1 MNRVLPNR
9 ALRITVALLLTTSCL
24 PGKLVFS
31 APDFRRQ
38 EADDAVTPLVPTKPR
53 TPEMQKKVEAA
64 AHYATGRLL
73 ETRNELRRA
82 LEQYRKAVELDPTAV
97 EVYRAL
103 VPLAMQLD
111 QSEDAVRLALKAIEL
126 DPDDYELLMRIGIEF
141 SRQRDFALGM
151 KYLEQAIKSPR
162 LSKESPTYVM
172 LNVELGVLYYATK
185 QNDKAGDAYTVIFQ
199 AVKDPEKFGMEFR
212 ARGAMLADPRTNYER
227 IGQVLLDGGRLEL
240 ASEAFELAAK
250 SNRGAAGNLMYN
262 RAKIMLLSNK
272 AEPALEEL
280 QKYFDEQRQSKGREA
295 YQLLADILA
304 KLNRS
309 DELIGRLEALAEKDS
324 KNNHL
329 QFFFAETLMNAG
341 ELDRAKS
348 IYEASLKRS
357 GDAVGYLGLAGVL
370 RRMKRADELLDVLGR
385 GLEKIGPEAMEQLDV
400 ELKAVVADAALFDAL
415 VTAGRAQAAATPPT
429 LTFEEG
435 YLVAKLASELD
446 RIDQAIEFYRLA
458 INKEK
463 ERAPLAYKE
472 LCDLLM
478 DKERYSDAATAY
490 DEALKL
496 RLPPELKARFFLGA
510 IQSHEMADNTKAAL
524 EVVAEARKQFP
535 MFPFFEFQEA
545 WIYYH
550 ARQFDEAVPRL
561 KQIMQDHADQTDLV
575 RRCQF
580 SLSNIHVLKGE
591 IRKGEEILEQVLAEQ
606 PDDPAVNN
614 DLGYLYADQGKD
626 LPKAES
632 MIRKAVTAEPENAA
646 YLDSLGWVLFKQG
659 KFKEA
664 IEPLE
669 KATKKRQGGD
679 GTIWDHLG
687 DCYHAVARTPEA
699 VDCWKKALADA
710 EKEKHPDEKLIEKI
724 KQKLKDHAGAAT
736 DPKPAKPG
744 NP

>member
-1 MNRVLPNR
+1 MTRAVPIWSLQLALACLVLLNVGVNPR
-9 ALRITVALLLTTSCL
+9 LFA
-24 PGKLVFS
+24 

-38 EADDAVTPLVPTKPR
+38 EADDAVLPLVPVKPR
-53 TPEMQKKVEAA
+53 TPDDQKRVEAA
-64 AHYATGRLL
+64 AHFATGRLL

-82 LEQYRKAVELDPTAV
+82 LEHYRKAVELDPTAV
-97 EVYRAL
+97 EVYRSL

-111 QSEDAVRLALKAIEL
+111 QSEDAVRLALKAVEL
-126 DPDDYELLMRIGIEF
+126 DPQDFELLMRIGVEF
-141 SRQRDFALGM
+141 SRQRDFALGL

-162 LSKESPTYVM
+162 LKQNTPTFVM
-172 LNVELGVLYYATK
+172 LNVELGVLYYALK
-185 QNDKAGDAYTVIFQ
+185 QNDKAADAYAVIFE

-212 ARGAMLADPRTNYER
+212 TRGAMLNDPRTNYER

-250 SNRGAAGNLMYN
+250 SNRNAAGNLTFN
-262 RAKIMLLSNK
+262 RARILLLSNK
-272 AEPALEEL
+272 AEAALEQL
-280 QKYFDEQRQSKGREA
+280 QKYFDEQRQTKGRDA

-309 DELIGRLEALAEKDS
+309 DELIGRLETMAEKDS
-324 KNNHL
+324 KNNQL
-329 QFFFAETLMNAG
+329 QFFFAESLMSAG
-341 ELDRAKS
+341 ELERAKLV
-348 IYEASLKRS
+348 YETALKRG

-385 GLEKIGPEAMEQLDV
+385 GLEKIGPEAMEQLDT
-400 ELKAVVADAALFDAL
+400 ELKAVVADAALFDSL
-415 VTAGRAQAAATPPT
+415 VAAGRAQAAVMPPT
-429 LTFEEG
+429 LTFEES
-435 YLVAKLASELD
+435 YLLAKLASELD
-446 RIDQAIEFYRLA
+446 RIDQALEFYKLA

-472 LCDLLM
+472 MCELLM
-478 DKERYSDAATAY
+478 DKEQYPEAATAY

-510 IQSHEMADNTKAAL
+510 IQAHEMAGNTQAAL
-524 EVVAEARKQFP
+524 DAVAEAQKQFSNL
-535 MFPFFEFQEA
+535 PFFQFQEA

-550 ARQFDEAVPRL
+550 ARNFDEAVPRL
-561 KQIMQDHADQTDLV
+561 KQIMQDHPEQTDLV

-632 MIRKAVTAEPENAA
+632 MIRKAVASKPEEAA

-687 DCYHAVARTPEA
+687 DCYHALTRTPEA
-699 VDCWKKALADA
+699 VDCWKKALGDA
-710 EKEKHPDEKLIEKI
+710 EKEKHPDTKLIEKI
-724 KQKLKDHAGAAT
+724 KQKLKDHGGAANE
-736 DPKPAKPG
+736 PKPAQAG

>member
-1 MNRVLPNR
+1 MASAILNRFAR
-9 ALRITVALLLTTSCL
+9 LTIVTL
-24 PGKLVFS
+24 WLGFAGQLIA

-38 EADDAVTPLVPTKPR
+38 EADDAIAPLVPAKPR
-53 TPEMQKKVEAA
+53 TPEEQKRIEAA
-64 AHYATGRLL
+64 AHFATGRLL

-82 LEQYRKAVELDPTAV
+82 LEQYRKAIELDPRAV
-97 EVYRAL
+97 EAYRAL

-111 QSEDAVRLALKAIEL
+111 QSEDAVRLALKAVEL
-126 DPDDYELLMRIGIEF
+126 DPDDYELLMRIGVEF
-141 SRQRDFALGM
+141 SRQRDFALGL

-162 LSKESPTYVM
+162 LKHDTPSFVM
-172 LNVELGVLYYATK
+172 LNVELGVLYYASK
-185 QNDKAGDAYTVIFQ
+185 QTEKAADAYAIIFQ

-212 ARGAMLADPRTNYER
+212 TRGAMLNDPRTNYER

-250 SNRGAAGNLMYN
+250 SSKNAAGNLTYN
-262 RAKIMLLSNK
+262 RARILLLSNK
-272 AEPALEEL
+272 PEAALEEL
-280 QKYFDEQRQSKGREA
+280 QKYFNEQRQSKGRDA
-295 YQLLADILA
+295 YQLLADVLA

-309 DELIGRLEALAEKDS
+309 DELIGRLEELAEKDS
-324 KNNHL
+324 KNNGL
-329 QFFFAETLMNAG
+329 QFFFAESLMAAG
-341 ELDRAKS
+341 ELERAKTV
-348 IYEASLKRS
+348 YEAALKRG
-357 GDAVGYLGLAGVL
+357 GDSVGYLGLAGVL

-400 ELKAVVADAALFDAL
+400 ELKAVVADAALFDGL
-415 VTAGRAQAAATPPT
+415 VTAGRAQAAAMPPT

-435 YLVAKLASELD
+435 YLLAKLASELD
-446 RIDQAIEFYRLA
+446 RVDQALEFYKLA
-458 INKEK
+458 ISKEK

-472 LCDLLM
+472 MCELLM
-478 DKERYSDAATAY
+478 EKERYADAAAAY
-490 DEALKL
+490 DEVLKL
-496 RLPPELKARFFLGA
+496 RLPQELKFSFLINLTQARELADDTAGA
-510 IQSHEMADNTKAAL
+510 LAA
-524 EVVAEARKQFP
+524 VAEARKSFP
-535 MFPFFEFQEA
+535 GQPAFDFQEA

-550 ARQFDEAVPRL
+550 SRQYDKAVPL
-561 KQIMQDHADQTDLV
+561 FEQLIKDHAENKLIL

-606 PDDPAVNN
+606 PEDPAVNN

-632 MIRKAVTAEPENAA
+632 MIRKAVAAEPENAA

-664 IEPLE
+664 LEPLE

-687 DCYHAVARTPEA
+687 DCYHALTRTAEA

-710 EKEKHPDEKLIEKI
+710 EKEKHPDTKLIEKI
-724 KQKLKDHAGAAT
+724 KQKLKDHGGKAAT
-736 DPKPAKPG
+736 PKPAAEG

>member
-1 MNRVLPNR
+1 MNRVILNA
-9 ALRITVALLLTTSCL
+9 ALRIYVALLLAVGLLTPPTL
-24 PGKLVFS
+24 A
-31 APDFRRQ
+31 APDYRQQ
-38 EADDAVTPLVPTKPR
+38 EADDAVLPLTPKQPR
-53 TPEMQKKVEAA
+53 TPTEQNKIEAA

-73 ETRNELRRA
+73 ESRNELRRA
-82 LEQYRKAVELDPTAV
+82 LDQYRKAVELDPTAV

-103 VPLAMQLD
+103 VPLAMQLE
-111 QSEDAVRLALKAIEL
+111 QSEDAIRLALKAIEL
-126 DPDDYELLMRIGIEF
+126 DPNDHELLMRIGVEF
-141 SRQRDFALGM
+141 SRQRDFALGL
-151 KYLEQAIKSPR
+151 KYLEQAIKSTR
-162 LSKESPTYVM
+162 LDHASPTYVL
-172 LNVELGVLYYATK
+172 LNVELGGLYYATK
-185 QNDKAGDAYTVIFQ
+185 QNDKAADAYSVIFA

-250 SNRGAAGNLMYN
+250 SSRNAAGNLTYN
-262 RAKIMLLSNK
+262 RAKILLLSNK
-272 AEPALEEL
+272 PEPGLEEL

-309 DELIGRLEALAEKDS
+309 DELIGRLEALVEKDS
-324 KNNHL
+324 KNNQL
-329 QFFFAETLMNAG
+329 QFFFAETLMSAG
-341 ELDRAKS
+341 ELDRAKTV
-348 IYEASLKRS
+348 YEETLKRS

-385 GLEKIGPEAMEQLDV
+385 GLEKIGPEAMEQLDT
-400 ELKAVVADAALFDAL
+400 ELKAVIADATLFDAL
-415 VTAGRAQAAATPPT
+415 VTAGRAQAVATPPT

-435 YLVAKLASELD
+435 YLLAKLATELE
-446 RIDQAIEFYRLA
+446 RIDQAVEFYRLS
-458 INKEK
+458 INKDK
-463 ERAPLAYKE
+463 DRAPLAYKE

-478 DKERYSDAATAY
+478 EKERYSDAATAY
-490 DEALKL
+490 DEVLKL
-496 RLPPELKARFFLGA
+496 RVPQELKAQFFLGG
-510 IQSHEMADNTKAAL
+510 IQAHELGGNTKAAL
-524 EVVAEARKQFP
+524 ETAAEARKQFP
-535 MFPFFEFQEA
+535 NVPFFQFQEA

-561 KQIMQDHADQTDLV
+561 KQIMQDHPDQTPLV
-575 RRCQF
+575 RRCQY

-591 IRKGEEILEQVLAEQ
+591 IRKGEEILEQVLAEE

-669 KATKKRQGGD
+669 KATKKRTGGD

-687 DCYHAVARTPEA
+687 DCYHAAARTPEA

-724 KQKLKDHAGAAT
+724 KQKLKDHAGSAT

>member
-1 MNRVLPNR
+1 MNRSFTLGILQITTVLMLLS
-9 ALRITVALLLTTSCL
+9 ATVVA
-24 PGKLVFS
+24 
-31 APDFRRQ
+31 APDFRQQ
-38 EADDAVTPLVPTKPR
+38 EADDAILPLVPKQPR
-53 TPEMQKKVEAA
+53 TPTEQNKVEAA
-64 AHYATGRLL
+64 AHFATGRLL

-126 DPDDYELLMRIGIEF
+126 DPNDYELLMRIGVEF
-141 SRQRDFALGM
+141 SRQRDFALGL
-151 KYLEQAIKSPR
+151 KYLEQALKSPR
-162 LSKESPTYVM
+162 LKHDSPTFVM
-172 LNVELGVLYYATK
+172 LNIELGVLYSATK
-185 QNDKAGDAYTVIFQ
+185 QNDKAADAYTVIFQ

-212 ARGAMLADPRTNYER
+212 MRSALLADPRTNYER

-250 SNRGAAGNLMYN
+250 SSRNAAGNLMYN
-262 RAKIMLLSNK
+262 RAKILLLSNK
-272 AEPALEEL
+272 PEPALVEL
-280 QKYFDEQRQSKGREA
+280 QKYLDEQRQSKGREA
-295 YQLLADILA
+295 YQLLGEILA

-309 DELIGRLEALAEKDS
+309 DELIGRLEALVERDS
-324 KNNHL
+324 KNNQL
-329 QFFFAETLMNAG
+329 QFFFAETLMSAG
-341 ELDRAKS
+341 ELERAKS
-348 IYEASLKRS
+348 VYEAALKRN

-385 GLEKIGPEAMEQLDV
+385 GLEKIGPEAMEQLDT

-415 VTAGRAQAAATPPT
+415 VVAGKAQSAAMPPT

-435 YLVAKLASELD
+435 YLLAKLAAELQ
-446 RIDQAIEFYRLA
+446 RVDQSLEFYRLV
-458 INKEK
+458 IDKDK

-472 LCDLLM
+472 MCDLLM
-478 DKERYSDAATAY
+478 EKERYSDAAAAY

-496 RLPPELKARFFLGA
+496 RLPQELKARFFLGG
-510 IQSHEMADNTKAAL
+510 IQAHELAGNTKAAL
-524 EVVAEARKQFP
+524 ETVAEAKKQFANL
-535 MFPFFEFQEA
+535 PFFQFQEA

-561 KQIMQDHADQTDLV
+561 KQIMQDHPDQTDIV

-591 IRKGEEILEQVLAEQ
+591 IRKGEEILETVLAED

-632 MIRKAVTAEPENAA
+632 MIRKAVAAEPENAA

-664 IEPLE
+664 IELLE
-669 KATKKRQGGD
+669 TATKKRQGGD

-687 DCYHAVARTPEA
+687 DCYHALMRTSEA
-699 VDCWKKALADA
+699 VDCWKKGLADA
-710 EKEKHPDEKLIEKI
+710 EKEKHPDAKLIEKI
-724 KQKLKDHAGAAT
+724 KQKIKDHSSTAENA
-736 DPKPAKPG
+736 KPAKPG